1 MPKTYCKFLRFLCE
15 KNLPPDGPNFYLQLV
30 FLLRVCVDDSYFY
43 FLFVF
48 YFISDDPY
56 FYLQFQ
62 PPEERPPSFFSLDT
76 DGRVVRYTFL
86 ILKHRW
92 QGCPVHVSYLKHRWQ
107 GCQVQASYLK
117 DIWQDCQ
124 VQVSYFETQM
134 AGLSGN
140 GFLY

>member
-76 DGRVVRYTFL
+76 DGRVVRYKFL

-92 QGCPVHVSYLKHRWQ
+92 QS
-107 GCQVQASYLK
+107 
-117 DIWQDCQ
+117 CQ
-124 VQVSYFETQM
+124 VQVSYFETHM
-134 AGLSGN
+134 AGLSGTS
-140 GFLY
+140 FLFWNTDGRVVRYKLLILKCRWQGCQV